1 MADSECNQNA
11 SGFCSET
18 EGNTTTASGFA
29 SHAEGY
35 QTTASA
41 LAAHAEGYQ
50 SNASMDSA
58 HAEGS
63 HTLASGA
70 ASHAEGYMTLA
81 TIDAAHAEG
90 AYTTASGY
98 GSHAEGYLC
107 VATGEASHVEGYL
120 SQASGFIS
128 HAEGNSTAD
137 EYAAHSEGSGARA
150 SGVGSHAEGGTTKAF
165 GNFSHAE
172 GGVTTVQSDHPFSHI
187 MGYAG
192 QTLYPIS
199 WHLANGLEA
208 SCPGL
213 AAVLQG
219 STCNLYIDGTV
230 MSPAADYAEMFETLD
245 GQPIE
250 PGYFVTT
257 VGEKIRKATN
267 RDDYVA
273 GIVSARP
280 SFIGGASPL
289 NWIGKY
295 ETDEWGK
302 IQY

>member
-1 MADSECNQNA
+1 
-11 SGFCSET
+11 
-18 EGNTTTASGFA
+18 
-29 SHAEGY
+29 
-35 QTTASA
+35 
-41 LAAHAEGYQ
+41 
-50 SNASMDSA
+50 MDSA

-70 ASHAEGYMTLA
+70 VSHAEGYMTLA
-81 TIDAAHAEG
+81 TIDAAHDEG

-128 HAEGNSTAD
+128 HAEGQSWASAQYAHAEGNSTAD
-137 EYAAHSEGSGARA
+137 GYAAHSEGSGARA
-150 SGVGSHAEGGTTKAF
+150 SGVGSHAEGG
-165 GNFSHAE
+165 
-172 GGVTTVQSDHPFSHI
+172 VTTVQLDHPFSHI

-199 WHLANGLEA
+199 WHLANGLEV
-208 SCPGL
+208 SRPGL

-219 STCNLYIDGTV
+219 STGNLYIDGTV
-230 MSPAADYAEMFETLD
+230 MSPATDYDEMFETLD

-257 VGEKIRKATN
+257 VGEKIRRATN

-280 SFIGGASPL
+280 SFIGGASHL

-302 IQY
+302 IHY

>member
-1 MADSECNQNA
+1 M
-11 SGFCSET
+11 
-18 EGNTTTASGFA
+18 
-29 SHAEGY
+29 
-35 QTTASA
+35 ASA
-41 LAAHAEGYQ
+41 QYAHAEG
-50 SNASMDSA
+50 N
-58 HAEGS
+58 
-63 HTLASGA
+63 
-70 ASHAEGYMTLA
+70 
-81 TIDAAHAEG
+81 
-90 AYTTASGY
+90 
-98 GSHAEGYLC
+98 
-107 VATGEASHVEGYL
+107 
-120 SQASGFIS
+120 
-128 HAEGNSTAD
+128 NTAD
-137 EYAAHSEGSGARA
+137 GYAAHSEGSGARA
-150 SGVGSHAEGGTTKAF
+150 SGVG
-165 GNFSHAE
+165 SHAE

-192 QTLYPIS
+192 QTLYLIS

-208 SCPGL
+208 SRPGL

-219 STCNLYIDGTV
+219 STGNPYIDGTV
-230 MSPAADYAEMFETLD
+230 MSPAANYAEMFETLD

-280 SFIGGASPL
+280 SFIGGASHL

-302 IQY
+302 IQYEDRVVPEQKDERGEVIVPAYTINSAVISTSYDHSREYVSRIDRMEWVVIGMMGKLLVRDDGTCQLDSYCRPNEEGIATAATAGFRVLARTGANQIKVLVK

>member
-1 MADSECNQNA
+1 
-11 SGFCSET
+11 
-18 EGNTTTASGFA
+18 
-29 SHAEGY
+29 
-35 QTTASA
+35 
-41 LAAHAEGYQ
+41 
-50 SNASMDSA
+50 
-58 HAEGS
+58 
-63 HTLASGA
+63 
-70 ASHAEGYMTLA
+70 MTLA
-81 TIDAAHAEG
+81 TIDAAHDEG

-98 GSHAEGYLC
+98 GSHAESYLC

-128 HAEGNSTAD
+128 HAEGQSWASAQYAHAEGNSTAD
-137 EYAAHSEGSGARA
+137 GYAAHSEGSGARA
-150 SGVGSHAEGGTTKAF
+150 SGVVSHAEGGTTKAF

-172 GGVTTVQSDHPFSHI
+172 GGVTTVQLDHPFSHI

-199 WHLANGLEA
+199 WHLANGLEV
-208 SCPGL
+208 SRPGL

-219 STCNLYIDGTV
+219 STGNLYIDGTV

-257 VGEKIRKATN
+257 VGEKIRRATN

-280 SFIGGASPL
+280 SFIGGASHL

-302 IQY
+302 IHY